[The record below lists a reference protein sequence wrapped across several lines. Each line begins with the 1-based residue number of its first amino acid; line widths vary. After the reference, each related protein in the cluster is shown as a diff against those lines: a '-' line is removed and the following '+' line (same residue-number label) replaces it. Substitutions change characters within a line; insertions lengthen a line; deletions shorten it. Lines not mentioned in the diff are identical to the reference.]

1 MQVISRTEMKD
12 QSEYILRTEEEIIHA
27 VKKQGVTMIKNYKG
41 IVSRD
46 LISDVVEAITS
57 YDNERTYRSLMNDF
71 VINEEFN
78 TLDEI

>member
-1 MQVISRTEMKD
+1 MQVISRTELKD

-57 YDNERTYRSLMNDF
+57 YDNERTYRSLMNNF